1 MAALQFGPPWNQKRY
16 RCPDRTSLTSG
27 PRRLTSDQPS
37 YSSSLTFAIQST
49 ALPSSAS

>member
-1 MAALQFGPPWNQKRY
+1 MKSPALVRRKPLPAAAIERKANLPSGPR
-16 RCPDRTSLTSG
+16 SLTSG
-27 PRRLTSDQPS
+27 QPS